1 VVDGDDVLEVAGP
14 LSVPVEPV
22 NQVDVDNV
30 RHGIGTAKRD
40 LSGFVEGD
48 TPFLS
53 VQQAVWIVTRS
64 TVLTDAEA
72 CAATGIPHSVI
83 VAWRKSTE
91 FEAVLQESLANKREG
106 FRLLGTQVLPKAL
119 LTAVEKMDSKNER
132 VSLSAAKLLM
142 ESQGMLIT
150 SISKQSKESIT
161 ELVAFLREP
170 LEVSPTTQVRSTIRG
185 LPSPEDVVNAED

>member
-1 VVDGDDVLEVAGP
+1 MVGDDDLSDISGP
-14 LSVPVEPV
+14 LTAPEPPTD
-22 NQVDVDNV
+22 QAEIDTV
-30 RHGIGTAKRD
+30 RHDIGTAKRD
-40 LSGFVEGD
+40 LSGFIEGD

-64 TVLTDAEA
+64 TVLTDFEA
-72 CAATGIPHSVI
+72 CAATGLSYGII
-83 VAWRKSTE
+83 QEWRKSPE
-91 FEAVLQESLANKREG
+91 FEAVLQEALANKREG
-106 FRLLGTQVLPKAL
+106 FRMLGTQVLPKAL

-142 ESQGMLIT
+142 EAQGMLIT

-170 LEVSPTTQVRSTIRG
+170 MEVSATTTVQTYIRG
-185 LPSPEDVVNAED
+185 LPMPEDLEGEDA